1 METKD
6 IAKLLENKYT
16 EGIEKASLR
25 IDETFA
31 VIDKNMLFGLSVAS
45 IDDAKSEKDYFYD
58 AISHTHFFKLD
69 NIIKLKELLSEM
81 NALKHKT
88 DDMLFSMIRRKG
100 LDPDNIFYLKVYLFE
115 GIRIEQSRK

>member
-6 IAKLLENKYT
+6 IALLIENKYT

-31 VIDKNMLFGLSVAS
+31 AIDKNILFGLSATS
-45 IDDAKSEKDYFYD
+45 IEDAKTDKDCFYD
-58 AISHTHFFKLD
+58 TTSHTHFFKLD
-69 NIIKLKELLSEM
+69 NINKLKELLSEM

-88 DDMLFSMIRRKG
+88 DDMLYSILRRKG
-100 LDPDNIFYLKVYLFE
+100 LDPDKSFYLKVYLFE
-115 GIRIEQSRK
+115 GIRIEQGRK

>member
-6 IAKLLENKYT
+6 IALLIENKYT

-31 VIDKNMLFGLSVAS
+31 VIDKNMLFGLAVSS
-45 IDDAKSEKDYFYD
+45 IDDTKIDKDYFYD
-58 AISHTHFFKLD
+58 TISHTHFFKLD
-69 NIIKLKELLSEM
+69 SINKLKELLSEM

-88 DDMLFSMIRRKG
+88 DDMLFSMIRGRG
-100 LDPDNIFYLKVYLFE
+100 LDPNKSFYLKVYLFE
-115 GIRIEQSRK
+115 GIRIEQGKK